1 MTFENLRIDQLKTV
15 IRYRAECTE
24 WRVADRRDHIIGIN
38 ISGTTWHDLGYK
50 RLDLGPD
57 HIYFFNRRDD
67 YTARVV
73 ENGYCYSIHFTT
85 SVPIDTDSFCKKVN
99 NTEELVRMIKRVEQ
113 AWLQREDGELRM
125 LSEFYAFCHTL
136 HALYNAPYT
145 PQDRRAATAKEYMD
159 LHFRERDCLAR
170 TVEMI
175 DLSQRRFNDLF
186 KLRFGITPNAYLV
199 TRRVEYAAEL
209 LSLGYLPIAD
219 IAELAG
225 FSDVYYFS
233 KTFKQYKGQ
242 TPGGYRK
249 SAAAPTP

>member
-15 IRYRAECTE
+15 VRFKAESTE
-24 WRVADRRDHIIGIN
+24 WRAADRRDHIIGIN

-50 RLDLGPD
+50 RLDLTPD

-67 YTARVV
+67 YTARVI

-85 SVPIDTDSFCKKVN
+85 PVPIETDSFCKKVN

-113 AWLQREDGELRM
+113 AWLQQSSELRM
-125 LSEFYAFCHTL
+125 LSEFYAFCNALHTL
-136 HALYNAPYT
+136 YSAPYT
-145 PQDRRAATAKEYMD
+145 PQDQRTVMAKEYMD
-159 LHFRERDCLAR
+159 LHFRERDCLAQ
-170 TVEMI
+170 TVESL

-199 TRRVEYAAEL
+199 SRRVEYAAEL
-209 LSLGYLPIAD
+209 LALGYLPIAD

-233 KTFKQYKGQ
+233 KTFKQHKGQ
-242 TPGGYRK
+242 TPGAYRK
-249 SAAAPTP
+249 NVSILKN